1 MDPAIDDVRI
11 RLIASIRCMDR
22 RPARP
27 DIPAGLADF
36 YPPRGGARNRHR
48 PAVLR
53 VDTSGGSR
61 HHHAAAKQHCPSST
75 SAHRCGDAHSD
86 LFDMRKMILAL
97 AILYPAAVLAQGT
110 TPAPAP
116 PPTVGGK
123 PLVQVKPK
131 AAAAKSEKPAK
142 PGKPQSIA
150 QKLQACQ
157 EIDDATK
164 ERLMCYDTVFKP
176 EPKPKAPAAKGVNE
190 CRFLKEEDERLT
202 CYNGFADKIPK
213 LPQ

>member
-1 MDPAIDDVRI
+1 
-11 RLIASIRCMDR
+11 
-22 RPARP
+22 
-27 DIPAGLADF
+27 
-36 YPPRGGARNRHR
+36 
-48 PAVLR
+48 
-53 VDTSGGSR
+53 
-61 HHHAAAKQHCPSST
+61 
-75 SAHRCGDAHSD
+75 
-86 LFDMRKMILAL
+86 MRKMILTL
-97 AILYPAAVLAQGT
+97 AVLLPAAAFAQGAT
-110 TPAPAP
+110 TPAPSASP

-131 AAAAKSEKPAK
+131 EAKPKGAAASEKPSK

-164 ERLMCYDTVFKP
+164 DRLNCYDAVFKP
-176 EPKPKAPAAKGVNE
+176 EPKPKAPAAKGVND

>member
-1 MDPAIDDVRI
+1 
-11 RLIASIRCMDR
+11 
-22 RPARP
+22 
-27 DIPAGLADF
+27 
-36 YPPRGGARNRHR
+36 
-48 PAVLR
+48 
-53 VDTSGGSR
+53 
-61 HHHAAAKQHCPSST
+61 
-75 SAHRCGDAHSD
+75 
-86 LFDMRKMILAL
+86 MRKMILAL
-97 AILYPAAVLAQGT
+97 AILYPAAAFAQGT
-110 TPAPAP
+110 ATPAAPAT

-131 AAAAKSEKPAK
+131 AAAAVGKKSEK

-164 ERLMCYDTVFKP
+164 ERLTCYDAVFKP
-176 EPKPKAPAAKGVNE
+176 EPKPKPPAAKGVNE